1 MKKETYI
8 FGHRKPD
15 TDSVTSAIALSYLK
29 NERGHKTKPVVLD
42 SINKETEFVLN
53 YFNVEVPEFLN
64 DVKLKVEDVNY
75 YKNCFVNENASIQ
88 ETYEYL
94 KEMNITG
101 VPIVNNNQELLGL
114 VTVKMIGN
122 ELVSGEFTKLHTS
135 YNNLLK
141 TLNATEVLK
150 FDDEIDGEIIA
161 AAFRSTTILNTLDI
175 NKKTIMIVGDR
186 HSVIEYAI
194 ENKAKLIIIVG
205 GMKIKKEHLELAKK
219 NKVNIISTDY
229 DTFHTTKL
237 IGLSGYVKT
246 LLKKART
253 QKIEA
258 KDYLDEFIELASKQG
273 YNNYPIVE
281 NNKCLGLIRITD
293 IKDKNKRKVI
303 LVDHNEM
310 EQSVVGIEEAEITEI
325 VDHHNIGAI
334 TTTAPINFR
343 NMKVGSTNTIVYMM
357 YKENNIEIPKHIAGL
372 MLSGILSDT
381 LKFTSP
387 TTTNTDILTAYAL
400 AEICNVD
407 IDKYSMEMFKAGTN
421 LEGKT
426 AEDIILTDMKVYPI
440 EDKKIA
446 ISQVFTLSSE
456 LMLEKKE
463 EYIKVL
469 NDLKENKGYTMCI
482 LCLTD
487 IIKNGSYIMYDEASK
502 NKVQEAFELE
512 EIYEGIYNDGILSRK
527 KQIVPKVMRYLDG
540 K

>member
-8 FGHRKPD
+8 FGHKKPD

-29 NERGHKTKPVVLD
+29 NARGHKTKPMVLD
-42 SINKETEFVLN
+42 NINKETEFVLN
-53 YFNVEVPEFLN
+53 YFNVEAPEFLN

-75 YKNCFVNENASIQ
+75 YKNCFVNENTSIQ
-88 ETYEYL
+88 ETYEYI

-101 VPIVNNNQELLGL
+101 VPIVNDNQELLGL
-114 VTVKMIGN
+114 VTVKMIGD
-122 ELVSGEFTKLHTS
+122 ELISGAFTKLHTS
-135 YNNLLK
+135 YDNLLK
-141 TLNATEVLK
+141 TLNAKEVLR
-150 FDDEIDGEIIA
+150 FDDEINGEIIA

-175 NKKTIMIVGDR
+175 SKETIMIVGDR

-194 ENKAKLIIIVG
+194 ENNAKLIVIVG
-205 GMKIKKEHLELAKK
+205 GMEVKEEHIELAKK

-246 LLKKART
+246 LLQNART
-253 QKIEA
+253 QKIDA
-258 KDYLDEFIELASKQG
+258 KDYLDEFIELASKLG
-273 YNNYPIVE
+273 YNNYPIVDG
-281 NNKCLGLIRITD
+281 NKCLGLIRITD
-293 IKDKNKRKVI
+293 IKEKNRRKVI

-310 EQSVVGIEEAEITEI
+310 EQSVDGIEEAEITDI

-334 TTTAPINFR
+334 TTTSPINFR
-343 NMKVGSTNTIVYMM
+343 NMKVGSTNTIVFMM
-357 YKENNIEIPKHIAGL
+357 FKESNVEVPEYIAGL

-387 TTTNTDILTAYAL
+387 TTTKTDILTAYTL
-400 AEICNVD
+400 AEICKVD
-407 IDKYSMEMFKAGTN
+407 IDKYAMEMFKAGTN
-421 LEGKT
+421 LEGKK

-446 ISQVFTLSSE
+446 ISQVFTLTSE
-456 LMLEKKE
+456 LMLENKA

-487 IIKNGSYIMYDEASK
+487 IIKNGSYILYDESSQT
-502 NKVQEAFELE
+502 KVKEALELE
-512 EIYEGIYNDGILSRK
+512 EIYEGVYSEGILSRK
-527 KQIVPKVMRYLDG
+527 KQIVPKVMRYITE